1 MNHFSCP
8 HPPAWGPSVSAGV
21 PAVVVVSDRRSAGLP
36 FRLAAPS
43 PELPSVSLAASEV
56 PYFGPQNLAVGL
68 SCGRT
73 PPSGTLAPVV
83 QSGPLAPSSSS
94 SSSHSL
100 GFFCWWYTWV
110 GDARQHTP
118 PPCDVVHPWKT
129 FPSSSVCV
137 PDSWCVSVLRLCVCL
152 RSVVQATPHPPSP
165 RHVWIIRDAP
175 RKCFSC

>member
-43 PELPSVSLAASEV
+43 PELPSVSQNLAEV

-118 PPCDVVHPWKT
+118 PPCDVVHPKT
-129 FPSSSVCV
+129 FPSCVCV
-137 PDSWCVSVLRLCVCL
+137 PETLIGLCVAVVS
-152 RSVVQATPHPPSP
+152 RSVVEAPP
-165 RHVWIIRDAP
+165 AP
-175 RKCFSC
+175 RLLRSG

>member
-21 PAVVVVSDRRSAGLP
+21 PAVVFVSDRRSAGLP

-56 PYFGPQNLAVGL
+56 PYFGPPQNLAVGL
-68 SCGRT
+68 AVCGRT

-94 SSSHSL
+94 SYPTL
-100 GFFCWWYTWV
+100 GFFCWWYTSRV

-129 FPSSSVCV
+129 FPSCV
-137 PDSWCVSVLRLCVCL
+137 YLIGGVSLCCVCVCL
-152 RSVVQATPHPPSP
+152 RSVVEAPPLHPH
-165 RHVWIIRDAP
+165 HVMHG
-175 RKCFSC
+175 